1 MTEPMDRVI
10 ELARQLGDAIAETDR
25 FKAFAAA
32 QKAVSADASL
42 REIDAK
48 LRAQQE
54 KIDKLLEEGKAVE
67 PEDKRELENLQ
78 NTLRTSDAL
87 QDLARAEANYAEM
100 MSRVSRAINEPLNRE
115 LGDEAGGD

>member
-10 ELARQLGDAIAETDR
+10 ELARDLGRAIAETER
-25 FKAFAAA
+25 FKEFAAA
-32 QKAVSADASL
+32 QKTVSADATL
-42 REIDAK
+42 REIDSK